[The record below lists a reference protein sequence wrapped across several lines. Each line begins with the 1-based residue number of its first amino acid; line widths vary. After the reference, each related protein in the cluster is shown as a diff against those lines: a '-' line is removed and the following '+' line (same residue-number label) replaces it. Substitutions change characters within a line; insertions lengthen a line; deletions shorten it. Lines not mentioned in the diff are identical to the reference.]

1 MSTSQEWSSSAWRR
15 YYAANDDTPPRD
27 LLVRARQYVTPYGEI
42 LDLGGGS
49 LNDAK
54 YLLHEGFNVTV
65 VDAEP
70 EVITKSRTVGAG
82 KLTCISSRFDQFPFP
97 KKQYDLVSAMYA
109 LPFNPPETFPSL
121 MKNIIESLSLGGV
134 MCIHL
139 YGTRDTW
146 NIPGTRMTFLEK
158 HEIDRYLKPLNILY
172 YEEEESD
179 TIADLDGKMHHWHIY
194 SIIAQLPKSS

>member
-1 MSTSQEWSSSAWRR
+1 
-15 YYAANDDTPPRD
+15 
-27 LLVRARQYVTPYGEI
+27 VTLPGKV

-54 YLLHEGFNVTV
+54 YLLHEGFSVTV

-70 EVITKSRTVGAG
+70 DVIRKSRSVAEG
-82 KLTCISSRFDQFPFP
+82 KLTCICSAFDQFPFP

-109 LPFNPPETFPSL
+109 LPFNPPKTFPSL
-121 MKNIIESLSLGGV
+121 MKNIIESLSHGGV

-139 YGTRDTW
+139 YGIRDSW

-158 HEIDRYLKPLNILY
+158 NEIDRYLKPLNILY
-172 YEEEESD
+172 YAEEESD
-179 TIADLDGKMHHWHIY
+179 TVADLDGKMHHWHIY
-194 SIIAQLPKSS
+194 SIIAQSAKKS